1 MRNSASKNSMTLL
14 LKIVLIDRPYY
25 MTFFVNMALS
35 YTVFE
40 LFDSEYCHDLEIW
53 VRGHSMSFKLV
64 PFKILGAVSY
74 SPSIVTMAPSC
85 IIFEKKRD
93 IGRKSWFFHTP
104 LHSMPLLGGSRRII
118 AIPFGV
124 GKAEWSGYS
133 MVKKLI
139 CLTVSTEYRCVTD
152 RQMDRHLATA

>member
-64 PFKILGAVSY
+64 LFKILGAVSY

-93 IGRKSWFFHTP
+93 IGRKSWFIHTT
-104 LHSMPLLGGSRRII
+104 LHSTPQRPRWRQWNI
-118 AIPFGV
+118 AIPFVWCG
-124 GKAEWSGYS
+124 
-133 MVKKLI
+133 KKLEWCGYPMVRKVVGSAQLSLQI
-139 CLTVSTEYRCVTD
+139 LFTR
-152 RQMDRHLATA
+152 